1 MRMTVVI
8 LWVGAL
14 VAIVLAL
21 AFVSA
26 PPQPEPLWTGDG
38 FGGVNMPVLQQTAN
52 FVLAGR

>member
-21 AFVSA
+21 VFVSS
-26 PPQPEPLWTGDG
+26 PPHPQPLWTGDG
-38 FGGVNMPVLQQTAN
+38 LGGVNMPVLQQTAH
-52 FVLAGR
+52 FGPAGR